1 MLRQNYQ
8 YVNKKLTEFGG
19 LVKLTAEKQSRPNI
33 CITTEGLVCKV
44 NSQSMKISKLF
55 SFMVPKNS
63 MFFDLFA
70 EDTTN
75 LVEQAKVLHQM
86 FQLTDQEQISGCIR
100 QIRDFEHKGDE
111 ITHQIFMELSENFIT
126 PFDREDIHAL
136 TTSIDDIAD
145 FINGCASRIQLYNVK
160 QFSKTMEL
168 MSEVLLKQVIEIDAA
183 IKDMKS
189 MKNVQR
195 VREAIVRI
203 NSLENHADD
212 LFDEAIARLFA
223 EAVDPL
229 ELIKTKEVLSSLETA
244 TDKCE
249 DVANVLESILVK
261 NS

>member
-1 MLRQNYQ
+1 
-8 YVNKKLTEFGG
+8 
-19 LVKLTAEKQSRPNI
+19 
-33 CITTEGLVCKV
+33 
-44 NSQSMKISKLF
+44 MKISNLF
-55 SFMVPKNS
+55 SFMIPKNA

-75 LVEQAKVLHQM
+75 LVEQAKVFHQM
-86 FQLTDQEQISGCIR
+86 FQMRDQDQVAAAIR
-100 QIRDFEHKGDE
+100 TIRDLEHKGDE
-111 ITHQIFMELSENFIT
+111 ITHRIFMELSENFIT
-126 PFDREDIHAL
+126 PFDREDIHSLA
-136 TTSIDDIAD
+136 TSIDDIAD

-160 QFSKTMEL
+160 EFSKTMEL
-168 MSEVLLKQVIEIDAA
+168 MSEVLLKQVMEIDVAVR
-183 IKDMKS
+183 DMRQ
-189 MKNVQR
+189 MKNAQR

-212 LFDEAIARLFA
+212 LFDDSIARLFA

>member
-1 MLRQNYQ
+1 M
-8 YVNKKLTEFGG
+8 
-19 LVKLTAEKQSRPNI
+19 I
-33 CITTEGLVCKV
+33 
-44 NSQSMKISKLF
+44 
-55 SFMVPKNS
+55 PKNA

-70 EDTTN
+70 EDTSN
-75 LVEQAKVLHQM
+75 LVEQAKVFHQM
-86 FQLTDQEQISGCIR
+86 FQMRDQEQVAAAIR
-100 QIRDFEHKGDE
+100 TIRDLEHKGDE
-111 ITHQIFMELSENFIT
+111 ITHRIFMELSENFIT

-136 TTSIDDIAD
+136 ATSIDDIAD

-160 QFSKTMEL
+160 EFSKTMEL
-168 MSEVLLKQVIEIDAA
+168 MSEVLLKQVMEIDVAVR
-183 IKDMKS
+183 DMRQ
-189 MKNVQR
+189 MKNAQR

-212 LFDEAIARLFA
+212 LFDDSIARLFA
-223 EAVDPL
+223 EAIDPL

>member
-1 MLRQNYQ
+1 
-8 YVNKKLTEFGG
+8 
-19 LVKLTAEKQSRPNI
+19 
-33 CITTEGLVCKV
+33 
-44 NSQSMKISKLF
+44 MKISNLF
-55 SFMVPKNS
+55 SFMIPKNA

-75 LVEQAKVLHQM
+75 LVEQAKVFHQM
-86 FQLTDQEQISGCIR
+86 FQMRDQEQVAAAIR
-100 QIRDFEHKGDE
+100 TIRDLEHKGDE
-111 ITHQIFMELSENFIT
+111 ITHRIFMELSENFIT
-126 PFDREDIHAL
+126 PFDREDIHSLA
-136 TTSIDDIAD
+136 TSIDDIAD

-160 QFSKTMEL
+160 EFSKTMEL
-168 MSEVLLKQVIEIDAA
+168 MSEVLLKQVMEIDVAVR
-183 IKDMKS
+183 DMRQ
-189 MKNVQR
+189 MKNAQR

-212 LFDEAIARLFA
+212 LFDDSIARLFA

>member
-1 MLRQNYQ
+1 
-8 YVNKKLTEFGG
+8 
-19 LVKLTAEKQSRPNI
+19 
-33 CITTEGLVCKV
+33 
-44 NSQSMKISKLF
+44 
-55 SFMVPKNS
+55 MVPKNAL
-63 MFFDLFA
+63 FFDLFS
-70 EDTTN
+70 EDTSN
-75 LVEQAKVLHQM
+75 LVAQAKVFNQL
-86 FQLTDQEQISGCIR
+86 FQLTDADLVASCIR
-100 QIRDFEHKGDE
+100 QIRDFEQKGDE

-145 FINGCASRIQLYNVK
+145 YINGCATRIQLYNVT

-183 IKDMKS
+183 VRDMRS

-223 EAVDPL
+223 EASDPL

>member
-1 MLRQNYQ
+1 
-8 YVNKKLTEFGG
+8 
-19 LVKLTAEKQSRPNI
+19 
-33 CITTEGLVCKV
+33 
-44 NSQSMKISKLF
+44 
-55 SFMVPKNS
+55 
-63 MFFDLFA
+63 
-70 EDTTN
+70 
-75 LVEQAKVLHQM
+75 
-86 FQLTDQEQISGCIR
+86 
-100 QIRDFEHKGDE
+100 
-111 ITHQIFMELSENFIT
+111 
-126 PFDREDIHAL
+126 
-136 TTSIDDIAD
+136 
-145 FINGCASRIQLYNVK
+145 
-160 QFSKTMEL
+160 

>member
-1 MLRQNYQ
+1 MNL
-8 YVNKKLTEFGG
+8 K
-19 LVKLTAEKQSRPNI
+19 S
-33 CITTEGLVCKV
+33 
-44 NSQSMKISKLF
+44 LF
-55 SFMVPKNS
+55 SFMMPKNAL
-63 MFFDLFA
+63 FFDLFS
-70 EDTTN
+70 EDTSN
-75 LVEQAKVLHQM
+75 LVAQAKVFNQM
-86 FQLTDQEQISGCIR
+86 FQLTDPEEIAKSIR
-100 QIRDFEHKGDE
+100 QIRDFEQKGDD
-111 ITHQIFMELSENFIT
+111 ITHQIFMELSDNFIT

-136 TTSIDDIAD
+136 ATSIDDIAD
-145 FINGCASRIQLYNVK
+145 FINGCATRIQLYNVK

-183 IKDMKS
+183 IHDMRS

-195 VREAIVRI
+195 VRESIVRI

-212 LFDEAIARLFA
+212 LFDESIARLFA
-223 EAVDPL
+223 EASDPL